1 MAILL
6 KTEVWSDVPTMALL
20 DDIYKLGGLNTI
32 LISSTTFAQFLLIVK
47 ML

>member
-1 MAILL
+1 MVILL
-6 KTEVWSDVPTMALL
+6 KTEVWSDGLKTALL
-20 DDIYKLGGLNTI
+20 DYIYKSSRLNTI